1 MDYRYVLDFFKVLD
15 PEKSFTL
22 EVKTNNEPAL
32 FTTED
37 GYMYVVMPMAR
48 Q

>member
-1 MDYRYVLDFFKVLD
+1 VMDFFKVLD
-15 PEKSFTL
+15 LDKSFSI
-22 EVKTNNEPAL
+22 EVKSNAEPAM

-37 GYMYVVMPMAR
+37 GYTYVVMPMAR